1 MEVHHV
7 VGYTDQRSDFQLE
20 EMDLTQKEFSKRTGI
35 AESTISDWRLKTS
48 QGRGVR
54 LLGYQPQR

>member
-1 MEVHHV
+1 V